1 MKKRCIIISGGE
13 YSPVTDIKKSDFV
26 IACDKGFEYALQ
38 DGITPDLLIGDFDS
52 YTGDLN
58 TDIPIRRYK
67 CEKDDTDT
75 GIAVQYAVENK
86 YDEIILYS
94 ALGGRLDHLLGNIQ
108 LGTYA
113 AKHGVSFKILSTDNE
128 LYFLSNSKLS
138 LNRRNGYSISILS
151 LTDICNGLNISGAK
165 YPLKDATF
173 NNASALGISNEWAE
187 DVIDVSVDNGVLLVV
202 LSELND

>member
-1 MKKRCIIISGGE
+1 MNSRCIIISGGE
-13 YSPVTDIKKSDFV
+13 YSPITDIKKDDFI
-26 IACDKGFEYALQ
+26 IACDKGFEYAKKA
-38 DGITPDLLIGDFDS
+38 GITPDLLIGDFDS

-86 YDEIILYS
+86 FEEIILYC

-113 AKHGVSFKILSTDNE
+113 AKCGVSVKILSEDNE
-128 LYFLSNSKLS
+128 LYFLSNSTLS
-138 LNRRNGYSISILS
+138 LNRRNGYSISVFS
-151 LTDICNGLNISGAK
+151 LTDKCDGLIIKGAK
-165 YPLKDATF
+165 YPLENATF
-173 NNASALGISNEWAE
+173 NNASALGVSNEWAE
-187 DVIDVSVDNGVLLVV
+187 DEINVSVENGVLLVV
-202 LSELND
+202 LSKLI